1 MNGLY
6 GNKCPH
12 CGGMHFRSA
21 AEMGVTFSPEVLTTV
36 LQSIYDGLDV
46 KNEIQADAWAEFLRL
61 YNLAALEG
69 IMQADR
75 IPPRMDTFLEQLK
88 TNNEVFSAFKT
99 HRMQCDM
106 AALMI
111 DDNGKLKPFDVWRRD
126 IKDIADHYCTRWLQT
141 EFDTA
146 VLRAH
151 QATDWIQFEDEK
163 DVYPNLRW
171 MPTTSTEPDP
181 YHKQYWSV
189 KLTLPINDPFWQRHR
204 PGDRW
209 NCKCSLRQTNEPA
222 TTSAV
227 ADFKPVPVQAG
238 LDNNPADDGKLFSD
252 SHPYYK
258 EAYPGAKKA
267 TDKLLKE
274 RRKQ

>member
-88 TNNEVFSAFKT
+88 TNNEVFS
-99 HRMQCDM
+99 
-106 AALMI
+106 
-111 DDNGKLKPFDVWRRD
+111 
-126 IKDIADHYCTRWLQT
+126 
-141 EFDTA
+141 
-146 VLRAH
+146 
-151 QATDWIQFEDEK
+151 
-163 DVYPNLRW
+163 
-171 MPTTSTEPDP
+171 
-181 YHKQYWSV
+181 
-189 KLTLPINDPFWQRHR
+189 
-204 PGDRW
+204 
-209 NCKCSLRQTNEPA
+209 
-222 TTSAV
+222 
-227 ADFKPVPVQAG
+227 
-238 LDNNPADDGKLFSD
+238 
-252 SHPYYK
+252 SHPTWVRGLKQTIYK
-258 EAYPGAKKA
+258 LNAADVTSHPTWVRGL
-267 TDKLLKE
+267 KLQQSLQRNLFQVSHPTWVRGLKLSE
-274 RRKQ
+274 VLQI